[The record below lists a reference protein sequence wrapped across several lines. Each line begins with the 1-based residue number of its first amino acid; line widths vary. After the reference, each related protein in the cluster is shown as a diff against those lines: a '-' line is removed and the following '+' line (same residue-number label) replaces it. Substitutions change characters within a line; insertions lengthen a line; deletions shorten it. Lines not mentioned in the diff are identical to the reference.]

1 MTVANLPLSRALV
14 LPGILL
20 LAACSGESDAPA
32 SQVDKAAAAAVPGTP
47 PGGAADLAAKNA
59 PASDVKENS
68 DLLEFAYGYPAEAA
82 QIPKLAAWLDNDR
95 ATKRSA
101 LVAAAERDQ
110 AGAKKEGF
118 PYRAHTH
125 LQKWEKVTDTP
136 RFLSLSSE
144 IQTYTGGA
152 HGMTGFDSLIWDR
165 NRGIQLKPLDLF
177 TSGAAFDAAIRDD
190 FCAAIAREKAARGI
204 ALPEEPDSPFAKC
217 PPASAQTVWLGSSD
231 GRYLDRLTVAIAP
244 YEVGPYAEGS
254 YKINVPMSRA
264 VVGVVKKEFARDFL
278 PTK

>member
-1 MTVANLPLSRALV
+1 MTIATIPFRRALI

-32 SQVDKAAAAAVPGTP
+32 SHADKAAAAAVPGAP
-47 PGGAADLAAKNA
+47 PGGVADLAAKNA

-68 DLLEFAYGYPAEAA
+68 DLLEFAYAYPAEAA

-95 ATKRSA
+95 ATKRAA

-152 HGMTGFDSLIWDR
+152 HGMVSFDSLIWDR
-165 NRGIQLKPLDLF
+165 NRGVQLKPLDLF

-204 ALPEEPDSPFAKC
+204 ELPEEADGPFAKC

-244 YEVGPYAEGS
+244 YEIGPYAEGS
-254 YKINVPMSRA
+254 YKINVPMNRA
-264 VVGVVKKEFARDFL
+264 VVDAAKKEFARDFL
-278 PTK
+278 PAR